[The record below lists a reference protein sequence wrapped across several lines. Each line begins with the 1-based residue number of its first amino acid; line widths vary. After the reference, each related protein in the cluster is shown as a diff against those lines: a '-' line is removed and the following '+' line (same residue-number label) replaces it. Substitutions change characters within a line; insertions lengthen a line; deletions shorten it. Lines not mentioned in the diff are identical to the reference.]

1 MALSFH
7 LVKRPDM
14 RKDAAA
20 GSKLFYAQVRSLKKL
35 DFNKLCDLIA
45 VRSTAFIGDVMLV
58 IEGLLS
64 VMEERLEEGDVI
76 QMSRL
81 GNFRMVAGGKGT
93 ENEKDFNVSLFNKA
107 RIVFSPGT
115 MLNEIRKN
123 AKYEKMDT
131 ETVTPPTGGG
141 SDRPEIVFPS
151 ESCRK
156 GRFLLSFSGNLS
168 VSLFGRAVSRRRNE
182 PVAGWYATASARFV
196 GRLSAGHENRCWK

>member
-14 RKDAAA
+14 RKDAAE

-76 QMSRL
+76 QMGRL
-81 GNFRMVAGGKGT
+81 GNFRMVAGSKGSAT
-93 ENEKDFNVSLFNKA
+93 VDGFTTALFNRA
-107 RIVFSPGT
+107 HIVFYPGT
-115 MLNEIRKN
+115 MLINLVNNVSFERYVPKKD
-123 AKYEKMDT
+123 ASSESAGS
-131 ETVTPPTGGG
+131 GGG
-141 SDRPEIVFPS
+141 TDDRPGE
-151 ESCRK
+151 
-156 GRFLLSFSGNLS
+156 L
-168 VSLFGRAVSRRRNE
+168 
-182 PVAGWYATASARFV
+182 
-196 GRLSAGHENRCWK
+196 

>member
-14 RKDAAA
+14 RKDAAE

-76 QMSRL
+76 QMGR
-81 GNFRMVAGGKGT
+81 
-93 ENEKDFNVSLFNKA
+93 
-107 RIVFSPGT
+107 PGQ
-115 MLNEIRKN
+115 LPYGCRQQGYCK
-123 AKYEKMDT
+123 
-131 ETVTPPTGGG
+131 
-141 SDRPEIVFPS
+141 
-151 ESCRK
+151 RK
-156 GRFLLSFSGNLS
+156 GLQCLPSSTRL
-168 VSLFGRAVSRRRNE
+168 VSSSH
-182 PVAGWYATASARFV
+182 Y
-196 GRLSAGHENRCWK
+196 GHHAQRDPQECQI

>member
-76 QMSRL
+76 QMGRL
-81 GNFRMVAGGKGT
+81 GNFRMVAGSKGT

-123 AKYEKMDT
+123 AKYEKMDP
-131 ETVTPPTGGG
+131 EPAAPPTGGG
-141 SDRPEIVFPS
+141 SDRPEI
-151 ESCRK
+151 E
-156 GRFLLSFSGNLS
+156 
-168 VSLFGRAVSRRRNE
+168 
-182 PVAGWYATASARFV
+182 
-196 GRLSAGHENRCWK
+196 

>member
-76 QMSRL
+76 QMGRL
-81 GNFRMVAGGKGT
+81 GNFRMVAGSKGT

-107 RIVFSPGT
+107 RIVFLPGT
-115 MLNEIRKN
+115 MLNEICKN
-123 AKYEKMDT
+123 AKYEKMADPTST
-131 ETVTPPTGGG
+131 EEGSGG
-141 SDRPEIVFPS
+141 SDRPEI
-151 ESCRK
+151 E
-156 GRFLLSFSGNLS
+156 
-168 VSLFGRAVSRRRNE
+168 
-182 PVAGWYATASARFV
+182 
-196 GRLSAGHENRCWK
+196 